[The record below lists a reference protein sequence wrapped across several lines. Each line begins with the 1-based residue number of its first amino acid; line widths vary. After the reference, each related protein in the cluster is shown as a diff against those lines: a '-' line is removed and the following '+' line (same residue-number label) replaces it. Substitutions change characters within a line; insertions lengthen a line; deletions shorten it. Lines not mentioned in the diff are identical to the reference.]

1 MSVIDIL
8 DLILIHLFQ
17 LNIFRLGKKMKS
29 NIVLWSLFFSI
40 SYSDVVPTDDEDL
53 LSEKALVPLQGSGD
67 YLIGSG
73 DYDDLPDDPDAEF
86 TTITTTQNYQNLPE
100 LPDESIPQASPEV
113 SLGLGNP
120 GQLVNRIFK
129 KYKTSSEPIPT
140 EQPPID
146 AKTKL
151 LISLILG
158 ISCLTCL
165 TILILFS
172 CHRYKKKDEGSY
184 EIGGYYTPGK
194 SYKS

>member
-1 MSVIDIL
+1 
-8 DLILIHLFQ
+8 
-17 LNIFRLGKKMKS
+17 MKS
-29 NIVLWSLFFSI
+29 NLVLWSILFSFA
-40 SYSDVVPTDDEDL
+40 YSDLVTTDDEDL

-67 YLIGSG
+67 FMIGSG
-73 DYDDLPDDPDAEF
+73 DYDDLPDDPYAEF
-86 TTITTTQNYQNLPE
+86 TTIATTQNYQSLPE
-100 LPDESIPQASPEV
+100 LPDESIVQASPE
-113 SLGLGNP
+113 
-120 GQLVNRIFK
+120 
-129 KYKTSSEPIPT
+129 KYKTSSEAIPT

-194 SYKS
+194 SYNS